1 MLRMVN
7 QSRIKATRNAPRYKF
22 GYCIPHNYS
31 EAMQFDLKN
40 GNTLWREATNLEMSQ
55 LAEYDTFRDLGH
67 KDTAPP
73 PTGYKKIRTH
83 LVYDCKHDGRHK
95 VWMVA
100 DGHLTDIPL
109 ESVYSGV
116 VSLRGLRIITFLSE
130 LNGLDLWATNIG
142 NAYLEAFTM
151 EWNYIIAG
159 PEFGQLEGHYLIIV
173 KALYGLRTSGL
184 RWHECFADCLCNEGF
199 SPCKA
204 EPDIWMRLNGDL
216 YEYVA
221 TYVDDLCLGMLDPK
235 SFTDTLQKKYNF
247 KLKGMGPIDFHLGQS
262 FSWNDD
268 GEMEIS
274 AKCYVDK
281 MIDTYVQLYGEKPRK
296 ASSPLE
302 QNDHLE
308 MDDSPFLRQDEMQQF
323 QSLIGA
329 MQWAVLIGR
338 LDIATAVM
346 SLSSFRAMPRRGH
359 LEKAKQ
365 IYGYL
370 QKMKEA
376 RIRVLTNE
384 PDYSDYQDLE
394 YDWSSSVY
402 EDVKEIIPTDIPEP
416 NGEVHYP
423 VPLLR
428 CKLVSQHGYWKIRYC
443 HPPLPQ
449 SNPDGLVFEETSY
462 GGDCYF
468 WFRIHRCEDYY
479 QSDCQPPNDSLL
491 SRHSYSR
498 KELRLWRQQD
508 RYRRLVDPTC
518 QATQETQCSII
529 PLCVRGS
536 CIQVCYDL
544 PSARRIQPCR
554 HPQQALGLCFGMG
567 NHECTPICSRRYM
580 GSFR

>member
-1 MLRMVN
+1 MLLMVN
-7 QSRIKATRNAPRYKF
+7 QSRIKVTRNAPRYKF
-22 GYCIPHNYS
+22 GYHIPRNYS

-40 GNTLWREATNLEMSQ
+40 GNMLWREATDLEMLQ

-100 DGHLTDIPL
+100 DCHLTDIPL
-109 ESVYSGV
+109 ESMYSGV

-151 EWNYIIAG
+151 EQNYIIAG

-173 KALYGLRTSGL
+173 KAIYGLRTSGL
-184 RWHECFADCLCNEGF
+184 PWHERFTDCLRNEGF

-221 TYVDDLCLGMLDPK
+221 MYVDDLCLGMLDPK

-247 KLKGMGPIDFHLGQS
+247 KLKGTGPIDFHLGQS
-262 FSWNDD
+262 FSQNDD

-274 AKCYVDK
+274 VKRYVNK

-296 ASSPLE
+296 ALSPLE
-302 QNDHLE
+302 QNDHPE
-308 MDDSPFLRQDEMQQF
+308 MDDSPFLGQDETQQF

-329 MQWAVLIGR
+329 MQWEVSIGR

-359 LEKAKQ
+359 LERAKQ

-370 QKMKEA
+370 QKMKGA
-376 RIRVLTNE
+376 RI
-384 PDYSDYQDLE
+384 
-394 YDWSSSVY
+394 
-402 EDVKEIIPTDIPEP
+402 
-416 NGEVHYP
+416 
-423 VPLLR
+423 
-428 CKLVSQHGYWKIRYC
+428 
-443 HPPLPQ
+443 
-449 SNPDGLVFEETSY
+449 
-462 GGDCYF
+462 
-468 WFRIHRCEDYY
+468 
-479 QSDCQPPNDSLL
+479 
-491 SRHSYSR
+491 
-498 KELRLWRQQD
+498 
-508 RYRRLVDPTC
+508 
-518 QATQETQCSII
+518 
-529 PLCVRGS
+529 
-536 CIQVCYDL
+536 
-544 PSARRIQPCR
+544 
-554 HPQQALGLCFGMG
+554 
-567 NHECTPICSRRYM
+567 
-580 GSFR
+580 